1 MTDEESVSNILQQ
14 KTLPLFGGKRLIV
27 KERSVNKESLCSALP
42 RQKINKPRKDLR
54 PHSYTQEWQN
64 AQMASFV
71 PEELAKKLRS
81 SVYKVSAKCIYL

>member
-27 KERSVNKESLCSALP
+27 KERSVNKDSLCSALP
-42 RQKINKPRKDLR
+42 RQKINKPRKDSR